1 MLNNI
6 INEWAGNLRRNLW
19 DIASPL
25 CWLAGHFSSSHIQ
38 RLSKSCRWRSWWSWR
53 DFQWWCPPKSLP
65 KRSHD
70 DGDDITI
77 QRNSYGLYRDLI
89 IDIGQGLGERRNPI
103 MLWYHSPCT
112 RQMLTI
118 KPIRPSIFWTF
129 SDSSFFLFSWTH
141 GGSDNFTTLECLG
154 YVRMVIY
161 GCMYMVKHGYVY
173 IWLCYSPPTK
183 KIVGKKWTISMKN
196 PKTDVRLNDYFMAV
210 NIQLREY

>member
-1 MLNNI
+1 MSRQL
-6 INEWAGNLRRNLW
+6 EEELLRYRQSTLMV
-19 DIASPL
+19 
-25 CWLAGHFSSSHIQ
+25 GRHFSSSHIQ
-38 RLSKSCRWRSWWSWR
+38 RLSESCRWRSWWSWR

-77 QRNSYGLYRDLI
+77 QRNFYGLYRDLI

-161 GCMYMVKHGYVY
+161 GCMYIVIHGYIY
-173 IWLCYSPPTK
+173 MWLCNSPFNKKKTK
-183 KIVGKKWTISMKN
+183 NCWEKVNNLHEKSENGCSSKWLFHGCQHSITGI
-196 PKTDVRLNDYFMAV
+196 
-210 NIQLREY
+210 LRKAD